1 MELTLLAAFLGGM
14 LALLSPC
21 GALLLPAFFA
31 STAGAGARLLGHG
44 TVFFLGLA
52 TLLVPLGLGASL
64 AGSLVTTHRDLLV
77 TGAGWL
83 IILFGVLQIF
93 GIGFDLAK
101 LLPGVRTVQATAPR
115 QSGLVRSFLLGG
127 VSGVAGFCSG
137 PILGAVLTMAA
148 TEESLVVAG
157 TMLAVY
163 GAGMVVPLLGLA
175 ALWNRLGAAGRA
187 RLRGREVQV
196 GRLRLHTTSMVTG
209 IVLVAVGVVFVT
221 TNGMAALPE
230 LLPATLLGSLQ
241 TTVLSMSAAVPE
253 PLLIV
258 VAALAVL
265 GVWAWRRRGGARG
278 DVPSEVPA
286 TDRDVDEEVAS

>member
-1 MELTLLAAFLGGM
+1 VELTLLAAFLGGA

-64 AGSLVTTHRDLLV
+64 AGSLVTTHRDLLI

-83 IILFGVLQIF
+83 IIIF
-93 GIGFDLAK
+93 GAMQILGVGFDLGK
-101 LLPGVRTVQATAPR
+101 LMPGVRAVQSAAPR
-115 QSGLVRSFLLGG
+115 RAGLTRSFLLGT

-137 PILGAVLTMAA
+137 PILGTVLTMAA
-148 TEESLVVAG
+148 TEDSLLVAG

-175 ALWNRLGAAGRA
+175 ALWTRLGVDGRA
-187 RLRGREVQV
+187 RLRGREIRV
-196 GRLRLHTTSMVTG
+196 GPLRLHTTSVVTG
-209 IVLVAVGVVFVT
+209 IALVAVGIVFLT

-230 LLPATLLGSLQ
+230 LLPTAVLGRLQ
-241 TTVLSMSAAVPE
+241 AAVLSASAAVPE
-253 PLLIV
+253 PLLIALA
-258 VAALAVL
+258 AALVL
-265 GVWAWRRRGGARG
+265 GVWAWRRRRNNNRT
-278 DVPSEVPA
+278 VVPA
-286 TDRDVDEEVAS
+286 PDAGWNEEVAP

>member
-1 MELTLLAAFLGGM
+1 MELTLLAAFLGGA

-31 STAGAGARLLGHG
+31 STAGAGARLVGHG

-52 TLLVPLGLGASL
+52 ALLVPLGLGASL

-83 IILFGVLQIF
+83 IILFGGLQIV
-93 GIGFDLAK
+93 GIGFDLARV
-101 LLPGVRTVQATAPR
+101 LPGVRAAQAAAPG
-115 QSGLVRSFLLGG
+115 QSGLLRSFLLGG

-148 TEESLVVAG
+148 TEESLMVAG

-175 ALWNRLGAAGRA
+175 ALWHHLSTGARA
-187 RLRGREVQV
+187 RLRGRELRA
-196 GRLRLHTTSMVTG
+196 GPLRLHTTSMVTG
-209 IVLVAVGVVFVT
+209 TLLVTVGIVFLT

-230 LLPATLLGSLQ
+230 LLPATVLGSLQ
-241 TTVLSMSAAVPE
+241 TTVLSVSAAVPE
-253 PLLIV
+253 PLLIAL
-258 VAALAVL
+258 AALAVL
-265 GVWAWRRRGGARG
+265 GGWAWRRRRGALADAAAG
-278 DVPSEVPA
+278 QTPA
-286 TDRDVDEEVAS
+286 LPDLDEESAP